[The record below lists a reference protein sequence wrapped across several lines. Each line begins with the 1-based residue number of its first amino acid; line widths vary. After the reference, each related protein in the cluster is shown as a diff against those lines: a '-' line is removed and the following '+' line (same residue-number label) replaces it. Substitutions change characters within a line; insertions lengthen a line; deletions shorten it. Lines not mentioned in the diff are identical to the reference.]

1 MTPAPSRPLP
11 STGELI
17 TREVKR
23 LQAQAMKDATPD
35 VWAGVGDGVS
45 FTASAPLVMGNPK
58 AASQTYNAG
67 ALFTNNANAI
77 SKG

>member
-1 MTPAPSRPLP
+1 MTPAPSRQTP

-23 LQAQAMKDATPD
+23 LQAQAMKDTPEM
-35 VWAGVGDGVS
+35 WGGLADGVS

-67 ALFTNNANAI
+67 ALFTNNAI